1 MGDHLSILAE
11 LTGTC
16 DWPLHRARLAR
27 FSDIDQGIAVRLT
40 DSVAQLMPHG
50 GPRIVQ
56 KLVTKLIALGAS
68 ALSPD
73 EVTESEGETQL
84 DPDPLSLYP
93 EAADEIE
100 ALTLATLARAASPLA
115 VDLILDQPRRWRSTT
130 LDTIASDDLD
140 RSQRLNR
147 LIVPPVVV
155 LAGPANVGKST
166 LSNALLGR
174 AMSITLDQ
182 LGTTRDYVT
191 GRIEFAGLVVDWH
204 DTPGLRET
212 DDPIERCAIDLARA
226 LMVRA
231 DLLIAMAAPGEP
243 WPRLPRDPELWV
255 MNKCDLDGNG
265 SIAAAPCPVDSS
277 SFGRQQ
283 DRPLRISA
291 TRGDNLSAL
300 VETVR
305 ARLVPAVDLTH
316 SGPWLFDGRLPRR

>member
-1 MGDHLSILAE
+1 
-11 LTGTC
+11 
-16 DWPLHRARLAR
+16 
-27 FSDIDQGIAVRLT
+27 
-40 DSVAQLMPHG
+40 MPHG

-56 KLVTKLIALGAS
+56 KLVTKLTALGAS
-68 ALSPD
+68 ALPPD
-73 EVTESEGETQL
+73 DATEAEAETKVGIGY
-84 DPDPLSLYP
+84 DPLSQYP

-100 ALTLATLARAASPLA
+100 ALALATLARAASPLA
-115 VDLILDQPRRWRSTT
+115 VDLLLDQPRRWQSTT
-130 LDTIASDDLD
+130 LDIISPDDLD
-140 RSQRLNR
+140 RSERLNR

-182 LGTTRDYVT
+182 PGTTRDYVT
-191 GRIEFAGLVVDWH
+191 GRIELAGLVVDWH

-212 DDPIERCAIDLARA
+212 DDPIERCALDLARA
-226 LMVRA
+226 LMLRA

-255 MNKCDLDGNG
+255 MNKCDLDGKG
-265 SIAAAPCPVDSS
+265 SIAAVSSSADSS

-300 VETVR
+300 VEIVR
-305 ARLVPAVDLTH
+305 DRLVPAADLTH
-316 SGPWLFDGRLPRR
+316 PGPWLFDRRLPRR

>member
-40 DSVAQLMPHG
+40 DSVAQLMLHG

-115 VDLILDQPRRWRSTT
+115 VDLILDQPRRWQSTT
-130 LDTIASDDLD
+130 LDIISPDDLD

-182 LGTTRDYVT
+182 PGTTRDYVT
-191 GRIEFAGLVVDWH
+191 GGIEFAGLVVDWH

-305 ARLVPAVDLTH
+305 DRLVPAADLTH
-316 SGPWLFDGRLPRR
+316 PGPWLFDRRLPRQ